1 MGRGRKTRHFLGSN
15 FLRAI
20 TVQGSMLPFCPG
32 FFCLYS
38 EKGHE
43 RGTPSKIIQN
53 SEEKKLRA
61 RQIKKQWWWLWWWGE
76 LVVPVFKLF
85 VYFVS

>member
-1 MGRGRKTRHFLGSN
+1 MRDTFRWAEAEKPHFLGSN

-53 SEEKKLRA
+53 SEEKK
-61 RQIKKQWWWLWWWGE
+61 IKSKTN
-76 LVVPVFKLF
+76 
-85 VYFVS
+85 